1 MIEALSAW
9 LNRESSAQ
17 MIDMIIIILLLLF
30 IADLVALG
38 VYSWIAHKVEKY
50 SSKYD
55 RLLEIN
61 RKYKFAEFPDNIE
74 IQRRYSTLQKY
85 RQRDFRQELF
95 YELRDKKK
103 KYETLIEKADG
114 NQRNFLLYCNE
125 LDSVKDTEP
134 QTIRGSKVPCRIF
147 LHIEKRLFRKE
158 KFCPETGF
166 SVTISASY
174 TSPAGRNHYED
185 ETSFSYSEI
194 KAAYENMLKRVEREN
209 SESER
214 KRMERSKMTPS
225 LRYDVL
231 KRDHFRCQICGAS
244 QADGVKLHVDHIVP
258 VSKGGKTELSNLRTL
273 CDMCNLGKSDKIE

>member
-1 MIEALSAW
+1 MIETLSAW
-9 LNRESSAQ
+9 LNLENSTQ
-17 MIDMIIIILLLLF
+17 MIDVLIVILALLF

-38 VYSWIAHKVEKY
+38 VYSWITRKVEKY
-50 SSKYD
+50 SSKYN

-61 RKYKFAEFPDNIE
+61 RKYKFAEFSDNVE
-74 IQRRYSTLQKY
+74 IQRKYPTLQKY

-103 KYETLIEKADG
+103 KYEALIEKADR
-114 NQRNFLLYCNE
+114 NQKCFLLYCNV
-125 LDSVKDTEP
+125 LDTVEDTAL
-134 QTIRGSKVPCRIF
+134 QTIRDSKVPCRIF
-147 LHIEKRLFRKE
+147 LHIEKRLFQKE

-185 ETSFSYSEI
+185 EISFSYSEI

-244 QADGVKLHVDHIVP
+244 QTDGVKLHVDHIVP

>member
-1 MIEALSAW
+1 MIETLSAW
-9 LNRESSAQ
+9 LNLENSTQ
-17 MIDMIIIILLLLF
+17 MIDVLIVILALLF

-38 VYSWIAHKVEKY
+38 VYSWITRKVEKY
-50 SSKYD
+50 SSKYN

-61 RKYKFAEFPDNIE
+61 RKYKFAEFSDNVE
-74 IQRRYSTLQKY
+74 IQRKYPTLQKY

-103 KYETLIEKADG
+103 KYEALIEKADR
-114 NQRNFLLYCNE
+114 NQKCFLLYCNV
-125 LDSVKDTEP
+125 LDTVEDTAL
-134 QTIRGSKVPCRIF
+134 QTIRDSKVPCRIF